1 MTPEE
6 RGGMD
11 DLLPAGHPDAVFL
24 KGRTAVHDR
33 TRNRWLVA
41 VDPLDPVVAFR
52 DVPGAYT
59 TVREVAAREPT
70 VTADGATV
78 RVEGPFLI
86 GAGVALLAGDDL
98 VCLRRSE
105 RASFDPGAWTTPAG
119 RLDHAPVE
127 TAYRELYEE
136 LLVTVDGDPAF
147 VAPDPDA
154 GAEAALREVYAETVA
169 NAGLDSDPSAWTRL
183 PTTVPD
189 AYEPQLA
196 AVETV
201 AGDHVERAS
210 LLATFVEAANTLE
223 LRSVA
228 RVPDRPG
235 LAFADGEGD
244 RPVRRMSPADLRAA
258 DADDLVPFLQYLR
271 ETVY

>member
-1 MTPEE
+1 MTAED
-6 RGGMD
+6 RDGMHG
-11 DLLPAGHPDAVFL
+11 LLPEGHPDAVFL

-33 TRNRWLVA
+33 ARNRWLVA

-59 TVREVAAREPT
+59 TVREVAGCDPRM
-70 VTADGATV
+70 TADGETV
-78 RVEGPFLI
+78 RIEGPFLI

-98 VCLRRSE
+98 ICLRRSG

-119 RLDHAPVE
+119 RLDHAPLE

-136 LLVTVDGDPAF
+136 LLVTDDGEPAF
-147 VAPDPDA
+147 VAPDPGA
-154 GAEAALREVYAETVA
+154 GAEETLRAVYAETVA
-169 NAGLDSDPSAWTRL
+169 NAGLDPDPTAWDRL

-189 AYEPQLA
+189 AYEPHLA

-210 LLATFVEAANTLE
+210 LLATFVEDANTLE
-223 LRSVA
+223 LRAVA
-228 RVPDRPG
+228 RTPDRPG
-235 LAFADGEGD
+235 LAFADGEGN
-244 RPVRRMSPADLRAA
+244 RPVRRFSPTALRAA
-258 DADDLVPFLQYLR
+258 SADELVPFLQYLR